1 MWQVMKVG
9 PLAIEGNP
17 EIFFFDMWWY
27 QKSEGYTPKRTLA
40 AANHSGTWSQ
50 PCSLQNSK
58 TKPYCFQISQSIK
71 YVTGVQTTT
80 VEPGQA
86 ALLLPLSHG
95 ELTLGGG
102 FHHVALAFPSVLTH
116 RS

>member
-80 VEPGQA
+80 M
-86 ALLLPLSHG
+86 
-95 ELTLGGG
+95 ELAKL
-102 FHHVALAFPSVLTH
+102 HSYFPSAMVSWHWAVASTMWL
-116 RS
+116 